1 MTIDNPILQRAIDH
15 FKAHELRIIEVPEW
29 GDNGAPLTVY
39 ARPMNMMEKNV
50 LARSS
55 DGSDLGVFVDL
66 IIMKAE
72 NADGEKLFTKA
83 DKPHFMRHVDAD
95 VISRVAGE
103 LLETDTVDDR
113 LGNSGTMPSDS
124 S

>member
-1 MTIDNPILQRAIDH
+1 MTVENPILQRAIEH
-15 FKAHELRIIEVPEW
+15 FRSQALVDVEVPEW
-29 GDNGAPLTVY
+29 GEETAPLRIY
-39 ARPMNMMEKNV
+39 AKPLTMAEKNI

-55 DGSDLGVFVDL
+55 LGNDLGILVDV
-66 IIMKAE
+66 IVMKAE
-72 NADGEKLFTKA
+72 DEDGEKLFSKT

-103 LLETDTVDDR
+103 ILRTDTVEDH
-113 LGNSGTMPSDS
+113 LGNFNEAPSES